1 MVTEPRDRTYIRK
14 DIILMLGEY
23 GELNQTK
30 LISFCGL
37 NMKKH
42 KEILEDMEKK
52 QLISKVEE
60 PWGSKTIVKYKVAP
74 KGLEFYKVV
83 LEPYEKMFPRR
94 VKEKEND

>member
-1 MVTEPRDRTYIRK
+1 MNNGSSEIWVQK
-14 DIILMLGEY
+14 DDLIWSQNQEIELTSEKISYSCWVNMEEY

-74 KGLEFYKVV
+74 KG
-83 LEPYEKMFPRR
+83 
-94 VKEKEND
+94 

>member
-1 MVTEPRDRTYIRK
+1 
-14 DIILMLGEY
+14 MLGEY